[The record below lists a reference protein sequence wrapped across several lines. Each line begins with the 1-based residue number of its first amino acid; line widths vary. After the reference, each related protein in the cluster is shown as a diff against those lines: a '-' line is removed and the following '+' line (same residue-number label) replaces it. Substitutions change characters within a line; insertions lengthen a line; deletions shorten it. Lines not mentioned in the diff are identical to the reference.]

1 MVRQYKFLFM
11 KTVAETCRFSLLLL
25 YNIVDPMSLDFEV
38 TFAQNQL
45 FQDVTDLETWGF
57 FFSWVIFTF
66 AILD

>member
-45 FQDVTDLETWGF
+45 FQDVTDLET
-57 FFSWVIFTF
+57 
-66 AILD
+66 

>member
-11 KTVAETCRFSLLLL
+11 KTVAETCRFSLLLR

-45 FQDVTDLETWGF
+45 FQDVTDLET
-57 FFSWVIFTF
+57 
-66 AILD
+66 